1 MARWLLRLFILM
13 VVLLALD
20 AVWLITMNDW
30 LYRRELGEIL
40 LNGFRPVPA
49 LLFYLIYVLGV
60 GHFVLRPA
68 LEADNPGLALRQ
80 GAFFGLVCY
89 ATYDLT
95 NYATLKV
102 WSPLVT
108 SLDMA
113 WGATLTATA
122 ATITLLICRRFFP
135 LNAV

>member
-1 MARWLLRLFILM
+1 MALWLLRLFILT
-13 VVLLALD
+13 VVLLTLD
-20 AVWLITMNDW
+20 AVWLISMNEW

-40 LNGFRPVPA
+40 LNGFRIVPA
-49 LLFYLIYVLGV
+49 LLFYMIYVLGV

-68 LEADNPGLALRQ
+68 LEANNLALALRQ
-80 GAFFGLVCY
+80 GAFFGFVCY

-113 WGATLTATA
+113 WGTILTSTA
-122 ATITLLICRRFFP
+122 ATVTFLICRRFAP
-135 LNAV
+135 LKKV